1 MRHFMIILTLLL
13 ALTGCEDKEQLA
25 KDQAAHDAK
34 IAQQARA
41 ELLAELEAQKE
52 ALRRSQEENETKLG
66 QMGFRMDDGVITIDT
81 NRTKD
86 FFRALN
92 EKMGAEVQKISE
104 DLKKGVIEKKEAG
117 VEMKD
122 QQLHIDLNKTKD
134 LLHEWGKLIQIYM
147 QEFQDM
153 AKPLD
158 TNSTEKGM

>member
-1 MRHFMIILTLLL
+1 MRHFLIMLTLLL
-13 ALTGCEDKEQLA
+13 SLTGCEDKEQLA

-52 ALRRSQEENETKLG
+52 ALKRSQEENETKLM
-66 QMGFRMDDGVITIDT
+66 QMGVRMDDGIITIDT

-92 EKMGAEVQKISE
+92 QKMAVEIQKISE
-104 DLKKGVIEKKEAG
+104 DLKKGIIEKKEAG

-122 QQLHIDLNKTKD
+122 QQLHVDLNKTQG
-134 LLHEWGKLIQIYM
+134 LLQEWGKQMQGFM
-147 QEFQDM
+147 QELGNVT
-153 AKPLD
+153 KSLD
-158 TNSTEKGM
+158 TNTTEKGL

>member
-1 MRHFMIILTLLL
+1 MRHFIIMLALLL
-13 ALTGCEDKEQLA
+13 SLTGCEDREQLA

-41 ELLAELEAQKE
+41 ELLAEIEAQKE
-52 ALRRSQEENETKLG
+52 ALKKSQEENETKLG
-66 QMGFRMDDGVITIDT
+66 QMGFRMEDGIITIDT

-92 EKMGAEVQKISE
+92 EKMAAEIEKISE

-122 QQLHIDLNKTKD
+122 QQLHIDLNKTRD
-134 LLHEWGKLIQIYM
+134 LLDEWGKYMQIYM
-147 QEFQDM
+147 QEFHDM
-153 AKPLD
+153 TKPLD